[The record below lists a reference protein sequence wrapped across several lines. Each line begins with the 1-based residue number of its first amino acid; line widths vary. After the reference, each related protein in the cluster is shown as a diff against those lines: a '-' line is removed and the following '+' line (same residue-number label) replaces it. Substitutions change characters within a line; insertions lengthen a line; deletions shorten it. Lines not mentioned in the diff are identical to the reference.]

1 MGIGF
6 ARINLV
12 FIINAQIVL
21 VKSNKDYGKKKK
33 KWEKKKE
40 TKNYSE
46 PTSQVKQKLKNEL
59 KKKNQKIKWIIK
71 LQNIKQFMIDLIKL
85 QKDQK

>member
-1 MGIGF
+1 VSNGEMMGIGF

-33 KWEKKKE
+33 K
-40 TKNYSE
+40 
-46 PTSQVKQKLKNEL
+46 
-59 KKKNQKIKWIIK
+59 
-71 LQNIKQFMIDLIKL
+71 
-85 QKDQK
+85 